1 MEEIPSRTFLRRVI
15 ERIPVAT
22 YQSERYC
29 TIHIREK
36 LECGHEHIAYPSGD
50 PLIARSRI
58 CATCARASIPVEL
71 PPKKPPVRSLPFLA
85 NDGLRKVGGD
95 L

>member
-1 MEEIPSRTFLRRVI
+1 MEEKVKRKFLRRVM

-29 TIHIREK
+29 TIHIREI
-36 LECGHEHIAYPSGD
+36 LECGHEHLAYPYGD

-58 CATCARASIPVEL
+58 CATCARASLSVPDL
-71 PPKKPPVRSLPFLA
+71 PPKKPSVRSLPNLA
-85 NDGLRKVGGD
+85 KNGLRKTGGS
-95 L
+95 